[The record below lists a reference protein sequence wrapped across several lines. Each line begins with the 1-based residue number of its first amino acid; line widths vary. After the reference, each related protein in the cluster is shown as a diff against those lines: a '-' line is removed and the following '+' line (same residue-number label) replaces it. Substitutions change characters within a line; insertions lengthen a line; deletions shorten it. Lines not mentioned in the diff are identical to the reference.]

1 MEPLIPA
8 ITVKAALDGFAE
20 LGMDPAEM
28 MAAVGLAADQLED
41 PFGSVPNGQY
51 DHLWAQAFM
60 RDPSP
65 TLPSRAGMAVPFGA
79 FGIVDHLVASADSIG
94 EGLQMLSLFLRL
106 VSTNL
111 TMRFDHTPE
120 DWVWVRNEPCDK
132 SAAIAEEWTLAVVTQ
147 RFRQRIP
154 AFQIERVHL
163 AERVD
168 SDAAAFE
175 AVWGVPVQLGQ
186 AASGIQLLPGVWG
199 SPNEGAD
206 PALRETLQAVA
217 ERLEVKQFDEAPLVY
232 VIRTRLPEALETQ
245 RFSAADIAAE
255 LGLSRRTLHRHLAA
269 DGVTFQELLD
279 AYRQEQAI
287 TMLQEGRQS
296 MVEIAYALGYNEQS
310 SFNRAFRRWTGQSP
324 SAWLKN
330 RMTPL
335 L

>member
-8 ITVKAALDGFAE
+8 ITTRAALAGFAE

-28 MAAVGLAADQLED
+28 MAAVGLAAAQLED
-41 PFGSVPNGQY
+41 PFGSVPVGQY
-51 DHLWAQAFM
+51 DQLWAQAFI
-60 RDPSP
+60 RDPRP

-79 FGIVDHLVASADSIG
+79 FGVVDHLVASAESIG

-111 TMRFDHTPE
+111 TMRFDHTPD
-120 DWVWVRNEPCDK
+120 DWVWVHNEPWEK
-132 SAAIAEEWTLAVVTQ
+132 SAAIAEEWTLAVITQ
-147 RFRQRIP
+147 RFRQRIS
-154 AFQIERVHL
+154 AFQIDRVHL
-163 AERVD
+163 AA
-168 SDAAAFE
+168 SADAAVAPFE

-186 AASGIQLLPGVWG
+186 TASGIQLSPGVWG

-206 PALRETLQAVA
+206 PALRETLLAVA
-217 ERLEVKQFDEAPLVY
+217 ERIEVKQFEEAPLVY

-269 DGVTFQELLD
+269 GGVTFQELLD

-287 TMLQEGRQS
+287 TMLQEGQQS

-324 SAWLKN
+324 SAWLKSGAA
-330 RMTPL
+330 PQL
-335 L
+335 

>member
-20 LGMDPAEM
+20 LGMDQVEM
-28 MAAVGLAADQLED
+28 MAAVGLAAHQLED

-51 DHLWAQAFM
+51 EQLWTQAFL
-60 RDPSP
+60 RDPRP

-111 TMRFDHTPE
+111 TLRFEHTPD

-132 SAAIAEEWTLAVVTQ
+132 SAALTEEWTLAVITQ
-147 RFRQRIP
+147 RFKQRLS
-154 AFQIERVHL
+154 AFRIERVHL
-163 AERVD
+163 TTNTSA
-168 SDAAAFE
+168 DAADFE
-175 AVWGVPVQLGQ
+175 AVWGVPVRLGEPE
-186 AASGIQLLPGVWG
+186 SGIQLSPGVWG
-199 SPNEGAD
+199 SPNEDAD
-206 PALRETLQAVA
+206 PALRETLLAVA
-217 ERLEVKQFDEAPLVY
+217 ERVEVKQFDVAPLVY

-287 TMLQEGRQS
+287 TMLQGGRQS

-330 RMTPL
+330 GVQPPV
-335 L
+335 